1 MGEADRG
8 MMGGNPLLLL
18 PAEGEEARTT
28 SGCLGV
34 LLLLL
39 ANKLPPLLS
48 SVPLGLAGWG
58 VFDRVGVSNDEF
70 RFGSSWPFT
79 GAPFSSRLYRST
91 TRRGAFSGSI
101 YDSELLDGSCDG
113 WGLPSGVRA
122 PLGDRRWCCWRCS
135 PLTMAV
141 GSKLRLLSWLLL
153 LSLGLRR
160 RSMSAE
166 KDDGLWPRWGRDLGD
181 SDG

>member
-18 PAEGEEARTT
+18 PAEGEEARAT

-34 LLLLL
+34 LE
-39 ANKLPPLLS
+39 NKVPGF
-48 SVPLGLAGWG
+48 SVPLTNGLAGWG

-70 RFGSSWPFT
+70 SPGSTWPFT

-91 TRRGAFSGSI
+91 TRRGAFSGSA
-101 YDSELLDGSCDG
+101 YDSDVLDGSCDG
-113 WGLPSGVRA
+113 WGLDGRPSGVRA
-122 PLGDRRWCCWRCS
+122 PLGERRCGCS
-135 PLTMAV
+135 PFDDKFMAV
-141 GSKLRLLSWLLL
+141 GSKLRLFSWL
-153 LSLGLRR
+153 SLVRR
-160 RSMSAE
+160 RSIVAMSADSDE
-166 KDDGLWPRWGRDLGD
+166 GLWPRCGRSFGE